1 MGERDDKFVFTVE
14 STGVLS
20 PEDIVSRALT
30 ILKEKLST
38 LAEAMKKHKYNSD
51 YWFVI
56 YLWATNIYSLVLI
69 ERVLLV
75 F

>member
-1 MGERDDKFVFTVE
+1 VGERDDKFVFTVE

-51 YWFVI
+51 Y
-56 YLWATNIYSLVLI
+56 
-69 ERVLLV
+69 
-75 F
+75 